1 MSLKNNKYA
10 RRLAAAL
17 MTGTMM
23 VSMLGMTAMAQGGE
37 PVTVGFQKVLNMTD
51 AVGASVPDVT
61 FTYKIEKGTAV
72 GATESTLEIKAGVG
86 TPTVAN
92 AVFSHEDSIA
102 NNKVTEDVTVTFPEG
117 TFTEPGIYRYVVTE
131 NNDHGNDDITN
142 DPSAIRYLDVY
153 VNNELKIIG
162 SVLLKEATAPNK
174 NSQYSQEKKSSGYEN
189 TYETYDL
196 SLAKVVE
203 GNMGDKGKTWSFTI
217 EFTGPANASFKM
229 GEEEITLDSEGKANA
244 TVSLKDADAAK
255 VIQGIPSTVTYKIT
269 ETINKSEGYTTTC
282 TVNEV
287 SKAMTANEEGTNVST
302 ETITMGKADNAV
314 VVTNARSASTP
325 TGVILNIAPYILM
338 VALAGVLA
346 FFFLRKR
353 RYDL

>member
-72 GATESTLEIKAGVG
+72 GATGSTLEIKAGVG

-196 SLAKVVE
+196 SLDKVVE

-244 TVSLKDADAAK
+244 TVWLKDADTAK

-287 SKAMTANEEGTNVST
+287 FKAMTANEEGTNVST

-314 VVTNARSASTP
+314 VVTNTRSASTP

-353 RYDL
+353 RYEL